1 MIDPPTKGS
10 GTRRVWSDSSGRLW
24 VSEWNTGTLSAYD
37 PQQKSWRTWAL
48 LGEGAHANA
57 VYVDDENKVWVS
69 DFSTN
74 AILHFDPNT
83 EKFTSFPSTREN
95 ANVRQMAGRA
105 GEAWGAESGPGRLV
119 VVRFIGREQ

>member
-1 MIDPPTKGS
+1 MP
-10 GTRRVWSDSSGRLW
+10 
-24 VSEWNTGTLSAYD
+24 
-37 PQQKSWRTWAL
+37 
-48 LGEGAHANA
+48 GEGAHAYA

-74 AILHFDPNT
+74 AILHFDPKT

-105 GEAWGAESGPGRLV
+105 GEAWGAESGAGRLV